1 VADLVDLGALV
12 ALALGVLVALGA
24 ADLVAAGAADLVVAG
39 AIIVLSLA
47 EAIRLTEDRERAAK
61 VATEIALSIGLYHHK
76 FELFCSMTTS

>member
-1 VADLVDLGALV
+1 VLAQIVAVPLIA
-12 ALALGVLVALGA
+12 AGV
-24 ADLVAAGAADLVVAG
+24 AGAADLVVAG

-61 VATEIALSIGLYHHK
+61 VATEIALSIGLYPHK

>member
-39 AIIVLSLA
+39 AIVLSLA
-47 EAIRLTEDRERAAK
+47 EAIRLTEDRERAAR
-61 VATEIALSIGLYHHK
+61 VATEIALSIGLYPHK
-76 FELFCSMTTS
+76 FELLCSMTTS

>member
-47 EAIRLTEDRERAAK
+47 EAIRLTEDRERAAR
-61 VATEIALSIGLYHHK
+61 VATEIALSIGLYPHK
-76 FELFCSMTTS
+76 FELLCSMTTS